1 MVFKFILCQI
11 VCAEMPPSVDTPELV
26 TEPYKITAS
35 FPATNTS
42 FDDYNVT
49 LTTSQGAPVNQVSEA
64 SKGSYLNKSLS

>member
-1 MVFKFILCQI
+1 
-11 VCAEMPPSVDTPELV
+11 MPPSVDTPELV